1 MNFTEPLSGYKLKE
15 ISQNNEF
22 VHSTNRTDSSFE
34 ITQLEN
40 EKLLLKQLITQLKHE
55 NHLLKKR
62 LFSTGK
68 IEISKNKCA

>member
-1 MNFTEPLSGYKLKE
+1 MNFTEPNSDCKIKE
-15 ISQNNEF
+15 INQINGF
-22 VHSTNRTDSSFE
+22 VSSTNQTDSAFE

-40 EKLLLKQLITQLKHE
+40 EKLLLKQLITQLRHE

-68 IEISKNKCA
+68 IEISKIKCA